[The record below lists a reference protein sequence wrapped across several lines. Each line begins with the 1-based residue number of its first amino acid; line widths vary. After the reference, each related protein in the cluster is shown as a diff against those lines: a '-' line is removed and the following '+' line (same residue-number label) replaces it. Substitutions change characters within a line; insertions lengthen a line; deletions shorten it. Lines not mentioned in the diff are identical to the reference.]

1 MMIDKLKKARYT
13 LRDTEKYLSG
23 ILAYEWMQY
32 HPHFHGNNPHFHG
45 NNKQA
50 MQDIRDN
57 LIKTSEELKVIIDSI
72 NIDIN
77 K

>member
-1 MMIDKLKKARYT
+1 MIDKLKKARYT

-32 HPHFHGNNPHFHG
+32 HPHFHGNN
-45 NNKQA
+45 KQA

-57 LIKTSEELKVIIDSI
+57 LIKTNEELKVIIDSI
-72 NIDIN
+72 NIEMVKEKI
-77 K
+77 

>member
-1 MMIDKLKKARYT
+1 MMIDKLKKVRYT

-32 HPHFHGNNPHFHG
+32 HPHFHGNNKH
-45 NNKQA
+45 A
-50 MQDIRDN
+50 MQEIRDN
-57 LIKTSEELKVIIDSI
+57 LIKTSEELKIIIDSI

-77 K
+77 KE

>member
-23 ILAYEWMQY
+23 ILAYEWMQH
-32 HPHFHGNNPHFHG
+32 HPHFHGNT
-45 NNKQA
+45 KQA
-50 MQDIRDN
+50 MKEIRDN

-77 K
+77 KE

>member
-1 MMIDKLKKARYT
+1 MIDKLQTIRYT

-32 HPHFHGNNPHFHG
+32 HPHFHGNN
-45 NNKQA
+45 KQA
-50 MQDIRDN
+50 MLEIRNN

-77 K
+77 KK

>member
-23 ILAYEWMQY
+23 ILAYEWMHH
-32 HPHFHGNNPHFHG
+32 HPHFHGNT
-45 NNKQA
+45 KQV
-50 MQDIRDN
+50 MQQIRDN
-57 LIKTSEELKVIIDSI
+57 LIKTNEELKVIIDSI

-77 K
+77 KQ

>member
-32 HPHFHGNNPHFHG
+32 NPHFHG
-45 NNKQA
+45 NNKKA
-50 MQDIRDN
+50 MQEIRDN
-57 LIKTSEELKVIIDSI
+57 LIKTSEELKGIIDSI

-77 K
+77 KE

>member
-23 ILAYEWMQY
+23 ILAYEWM
-32 HPHFHGNNPHFHG
+32 HHHPHFHG

-50 MQDIRDN
+50 MLEIRDN
-57 LIKTSEELKVIIDSI
+57 LIKTSEELKVIIDYL

-77 K
+77 KE